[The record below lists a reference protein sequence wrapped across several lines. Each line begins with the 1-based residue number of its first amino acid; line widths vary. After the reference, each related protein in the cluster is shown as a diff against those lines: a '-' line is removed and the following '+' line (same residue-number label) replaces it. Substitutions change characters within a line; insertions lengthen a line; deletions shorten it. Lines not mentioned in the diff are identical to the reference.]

1 MWTITRPE
9 SSYDYSGLHEL
20 ADFLIAKFKP
30 AAASNK
36 SLFINEIPA
45 HLELVADKL
54 LLSSILNGLFSVVV
68 NYTKD
73 SCIRLSAKTDGNMV
87 LIQVKES
94 ISLNSTALENGL
106 RKLQPLA
113 EKLRGSVGVTCQ
125 RKNLTTITF
134 GFPNLTLN

>member
-9 SSYDYSGLHEL
+9 SSCDYSGLHEL

-30 AAASNK
+30 AVASNK

-45 HLELVADKL
+45 QLELVADKL

-87 LIQVKES
+87 LIQVKDS
-94 ISLNSTALENGL
+94 ISLNSTALENGI

-113 EKLRGSVGVTCQ
+113 EKLRGSVGVTSQ
-125 RKNLTTITF
+125 RKKLTTITF